1 MRREGTEKE
10 GCSVLTIC
18 ISYISASWIK
28 HHDQLVEESVYFGFW
43 FQRVAGVATGG
54 GS

>member
-10 GCSVLTIC
+10 GCSILPIC
-18 ISYISASWIK
+18 ISYISTAGIK
-28 HHDQLVEESVYFGFW
+28 QHDQLVEESIYFGFW
-43 FQRVAGVATGG
+43 FQKVAGVATGG